1 MVSLDPAHVG
11 AFCWLDL
18 AATDVARAKLFYAQA
33 FGWAFSEQQANGG
46 SFTRCLAGGRDVASL
61 YQLSRVQMER
71 GVPSHWTPYLRVA
84 SADAAARR
92 IVALGGRLVV
102 APFDVQG
109 TARIAL
115 IEDAV
120 GALVGLWQPLRDLSP
135 SRVP

>member
-1 MVSLDPAHVG
+1 MVSRDPARLG

-18 AATDVARAKLFYAQA
+18 AATDAERAKPFYAQA
-33 FGWAFSEQQANGG
+33 FGWTFSEQQANGG
-46 SFTRCLAGGRDVASL
+46 SFTRCLAGGQDVASL
-61 YQLSRVQMER
+61 YQLNKAQVER

-84 SADAAARR
+84 SVEATVRVIAA
-92 IVALGGRLVV
+92 LEGRLVV

-120 GALVGLWQPLRDLSP
+120 GALIGLWQPLRDP
-135 SRVP
+135 SRSRLP